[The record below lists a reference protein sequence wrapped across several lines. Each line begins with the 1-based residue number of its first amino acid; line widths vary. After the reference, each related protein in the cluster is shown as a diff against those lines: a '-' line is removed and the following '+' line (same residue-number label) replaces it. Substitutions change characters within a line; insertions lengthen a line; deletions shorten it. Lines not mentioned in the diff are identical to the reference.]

1 MTARGCSVSWR
12 FTTFAS
18 RNPNRWASDV
28 RSRFRPDPLR
38 RNQSVMTKN
47 QLTQLF
53 NGCVTLQKG
62 NAVTL
67 YFETDEQASAAFD
80 YLSKLGNAVLV
91 EPEMS
96 ERA

>member
-1 MTARGCSVSWR
+1 
-12 FTTFAS
+12 
-18 RNPNRWASDV
+18 
-28 RSRFRPDPLR
+28 
-38 RNQSVMTKN
+38 MTKN